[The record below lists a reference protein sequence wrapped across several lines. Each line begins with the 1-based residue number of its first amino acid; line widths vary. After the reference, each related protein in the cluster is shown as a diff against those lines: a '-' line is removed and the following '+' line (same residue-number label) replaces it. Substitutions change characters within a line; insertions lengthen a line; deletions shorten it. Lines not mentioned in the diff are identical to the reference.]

1 MVPII
6 RSYSPTIA
14 VSWFKQG
21 IALYKKQFIRLSLVF
36 MLASMFMSM
45 ATMLPI
51 VGLLLGLISVPLS
64 QMLLFN
70 AAYGTRLRGHF
81 LISDL
86 RQKLHTSKIWAR
98 LLFAAFI
105 NVAIVYMILSIT
117 MPNLPLSPEAFLNLS
132 SAEMQKIIEKT
143 YTLSSLATPF
153 FCICVYLLLSF
164 WVYPLICW
172 EDSPVAHAFI
182 QSFKASMSNAL
193 ALSLLIGFF
202 VGLSVVGIF
211 AIQSIFATLLP
222 SALIM
227 VSLFVINTIIVALY
241 VCLFVA
247 YMEIFYGKE

>member
-6 RSYSPTIA
+6 RSYSPTVAI
-14 VSWFKQG
+14 SWFKQG

-36 MLASMFMSM
+36 IVASMLMSM
-45 ATMLPI
+45 ATVLPI
-51 VGLLLGLISVPLS
+51 IGLLLALVSVPLS

-70 AAYGTRLRGHF
+70 AAYGIRLRGHF
-81 LISDL
+81 LMSDL
-86 RQKLHTSKIWAR
+86 RQKLHTSKIWSR

-117 MPNLPLSPEAFLNLS
+117 MPSLPLSPEAFLNLS
-132 SAEMQKIIEKT
+132 SEEMQKIVAQT

-172 EDSPVAHAFI
+172 EDSPVIRAFI

-202 VGLSVVGIF
+202 VGLSII
-211 AIQSIFATLLP
+211 AIFATQTIFAALLP
-222 SALIM
+222 SAFM
-227 VSLFVINTIIVALY
+227 TAALFVINTIIVALY
-241 VCLFVA
+241 ICLFVA